1 MANANNDDGDDDS
14 NDEIDEL
21 SSEEEAKP
29 NEEKVKQLTEL
40 FPQLSSEI
48 ISYLVLRYVEVSEI
62 TEKILN
68 TPNDYDLIKEMNDYK
83 KEQQEEK
90 IRWQLENNKNKQKM
104 KEKIIKKH
112 MFVPKDTIVVLIIWY
127 LLCCIYRKR
136 I

>member
-1 MANANNDDGDDDS
+1 MTNANNDDGDDDS

-68 TPNDYDLIKEMNDYK
+68 TPNDNDLIKEMNDYK

-90 IRWQLENNKNKQKM
+90 IRRQLENNKNKQKM

-112 MFVPKDTIVVLIIWY
+112 MFVPKDTIVVLII
-127 LLCCIYRKR
+127 
-136 I
+136 